1 MNIPYQTRYKSHHNI
16 SGLIGRYYPPQRVTE
31 ADFLNFLNEKPQDVP
46 RAIYVHTP
54 YCDKIC
60 SFCNLNREQ
69 LRESLDEYAEYIVS
83 EFEKYG
89 KYRYFQ
95 EKGVDVIYFGGG
107 TPTVYKD
114 YQLEKI
120 LIAIKNNIKFN
131 EGYEFTFETTLHN
144 LTQTKLELL
153 KRYGV
158 NRFSIGVQSFSEEGR
173 KFYNRT
179 YGKEEVISKIQ
190 YIKDSFDGEVCID
203 IIYNYPNQK
212 IESVIEDARI
222 IKKLELSSSSF
233 YSLMVHEGSAL
244 SKDIKDEKVRL
255 EESITKERELHDAF
269 VEELLSDDR
278 YHILELTKIARKG
291 GDSYK
296 YIKTRNLG
304 GDTFP
309 IGVGAGGSVGNI
321 GVFRMKKEMSVFVKK
336 GILQERLER
345 ITGLF
350 QFPIIE
356 KEKLYPLITENERE
370 RFDEIIE
377 KLKSQGLIEENE
389 KELKLTK
396 DGFFWGN
403 NLSREIIEELIKLN
417 ITK

>member
-1 MNIPYQTRYKSHHNI
+1 MNIPYQVRHKSHHNVG
-16 SGLIGRYYPPQRVTE
+16 GLIGKYYPPQRATE
-31 ADFLNFLNEKPQDVP
+31 EEFLELLNEEPKDVP

-69 LRESLDEYAEYIVS
+69 LSGSLDEYAEYIAS
-83 EFEKYG
+83 EFERYG
-89 KYRYFQ
+89 KYRYFK

-120 LIAIKNNIKFN
+120 LVAIKNNIKFN

-144 LTQTKLELL
+144 LTPSKLELL
-153 KRYGV
+153 KKYGV

-179 YGKEEVISKIQ
+179 YGKEEVISR
-190 YIKDSFDGEVCID
+190 IKDIKDNFDGEVCID

-212 IESVIEDARI
+212 IEDVVEDAKT
-222 IKKLELSSSSF
+222 IKKLNLGSSSF

-244 SKDIKDEKVRL
+244 SKDIKDEKVKI
-255 EESITKERELHDAF
+255 EENLKKERELHDSF
-269 VEELLSDDR
+269 IDELLSEDN
-278 YHILELTKIARKG
+278 YYILELTKIAKKG
-291 GDSYK
+291 GDNYK

-321 GVFRMKKEMSVFVKK
+321 GVFRMKKEMSMFVKK
-336 GILQERLER
+336 GEYQQRLEKV
-345 ITGLF
+345 TGLF
-350 QFPIIE
+350 QFPVIE
-356 KEKLYPLITENERE
+356 KEKIYSLLTEKERE
-370 RFDEIIE
+370 IFNGVVE
-377 KLKSQGLIEENE
+377 KLKSQNLIVENE
-389 KELKLTK
+389 KEFSLTK
-396 DGFFWGN
+396 EGLFWGN
-403 NLSREIIEELIKLN
+403 NISREILVELVEK
-417 ITK
+417 THS